1 MVNAPTRCEDSA
13 SRWPR
18 CRGQE
23 GGDAGAAGAA
33 VTCRSWRPRWWQRR
47 RRGRQGLRAVT
58 SVCFSLRVTGGELFE
73 DIVAREY
80 YSEADARWV
89 WTPRPPPPSPL
100 RLSLTGPLPAL
111 RPASAPVT
119 GARAGEPASASVCRP
134 RRWTL
139 WEQVAQRGGSCLLRP
154 RAPRLES
161 GSTQACQFLLGWEVA
176 HSGCCPWGGQW
187 PVAGE
192 WCPPAVAQVGT
203 LAAFPEAS
211 GGAGGGPVPL
221 AVLPGTPPRPRVM
234 SGPSRGTLGSP
245 PRTRGH

>member
-1 MVNAPTRCEDSA
+1 MPGGCGPPAPRL
-13 SRWPR
+13 P
-18 CRGQE
+18 
-23 GGDAGAAGAA
+23 
-33 VTCRSWRPRWWQRR
+33 
-47 RRGRQGLRAVT
+47 L
-58 SVCFSLRVTGGELFE
+58 
-73 DIVAREY
+73 
-80 YSEADARWV
+80 
-89 WTPRPPPPSPL
+89 PSG
-100 RLSLTGPLPAL
+100 LSLTGPLPAL

-119 GARAGEPASASVCRP
+119 GARAGQPASASVCGP

-154 RAPRLES
+154 RAPRPES

-203 LAAFPEAS
+203 LATFPEAS

-234 SGPSRGTLGSP
+234 SGPSRGTTEGLRDAVCSGVTGPIPGSVASAARCVP
-245 PRTRGH
+245 GLWARRHPGL